1 MPCNAHKS
9 GNITEFRIELVRR
22 VGESLVEWLEKDHPP
37 CKWSIEELKM
47 IRKYYQDAVKAMM
60 ITPGESEPF

>member
-1 MPCNAHKS
+1 
-9 GNITEFRIELVRR
+9 LVRR

-60 ITPGESEPF
+60 ITPGEAETF